1 MRTTVVLVCGQ
12 GDANGVAGTLMC
24 TQGTAVVGHE
34 FDGHVVRR
42 WVSILRHGGISTSEV
57 ALELTKGCVSC
68 TVRNDLLVL
77 LRRIHRRDDVE
88 RIVVLLGPWMEPEP
102 VCYAI
107 NHVRV
112 HVGAGYLDGPAA
124 RDVEIRAVVAC
135 IDADLWLT
143 QALGDEE
150 LDDGRT
156 VAQVV
161 VGQAEFADA
170 VVLTEPE
177 RTTLAVLKR
186 LAPRARITVGTS
198 NLEMA
203 LDHLDPQARRGADA
217 DPHEPLLA
225 GQPPLTAEGE
235 ATLVEFWAHR
245 PFHPLRLHSAIDS
258 LLDGVVRARGRIW
271 LASNPDNVVWI
282 ESAGGGLRVAN
293 AGTWL
298 AAMNSS
304 ELAYAGHERL
314 AIASAHWDH
323 DHGDRHVSMTI
334 LVCGAQPGVIVDALQ
349 GALLTDDEFSLP
361 EEWSR
366 YDDPFGDWHEDHC
379 DPSPESLDR
388 ISVRGAYEG
397 EDS

>member
-1 MRTTVVLVCGQ
+1 MRTPVLLVCGQ
-12 GDANGVAGTLMC
+12 GDADGVAGTLMKAP
-24 TQGTAVVGHE
+24 GTAVVGHE

-42 WVSILRHGGISTSEV
+42 WVSILRHGELSTSEV
-57 ALELTKGCVSC
+57 ALELKKGCVSC

-77 LRRIHRRDDVE
+77 LRRIHRRVDVE
-88 RIVVLLGPWMEPEP
+88 RIVVLLAPWMEPEP

-107 NHVRV
+107 NHARV
-112 HVGAGYLDGPAA
+112 QVGTGYIDGPAA

-135 IDADLWLT
+135 IDADMWLT
-143 QALGDEE
+143 QTLGDEE

-161 VGQAEFADA
+161 VGQAEFAD
-170 VVLTEPE
+170 VMVLTEPE

-186 LAPRARITVGTS
+186 LAPRSRITVGTR

-203 LDHLDPQARRGADA
+203 LEHLDPRARRGADT

-225 GQPPLTAEGE
+225 GQPPLTPEGE
-235 ATLVEFWAHR
+235 VTLVEFSAHR
-245 PFHPLRLHSAIDS
+245 PFHPLRLHCALDS

-271 LASNPDNVVWI
+271 VASQPDNVVWI
-282 ESAGGGLRVAN
+282 ESAGGGLRAAK

-304 ELAYAGHERL
+304 ELAYTDRERQ

-323 DHGDRHVSMTI
+323 HHGDRHVSMTI
-334 LVCGAQPGVIVDALQ
+334 LVCGAQPGEIIDVLQ
-349 GALLTDDEFSLP
+349 RALLTDDEFSRP
-361 EEWSR
+361 EEWSG
-366 YDDPFGDWHEDHC
+366 YDDPFGGWHEDPC
-379 DPSPESLDR
+379 DSTPESLDE
-388 ISVRGAYEG
+388 IAVRGADEG
-397 EDS
+397 GDT

>member
-1 MRTTVVLVCGQ
+1 MMRTPLVLVCGQ
-12 GDANGVAGTLMC
+12 GDADGVAGTLLKSS
-24 TQGTAVVGHE
+24 GTAVIGHE
-34 FDGHVVRR
+34 SDGHVVRR
-42 WVSILRHGGISTSEV
+42 RVSILRHGQLSTSEV
-57 ALELTKGCVSC
+57 ALELIKGCMSC
-68 TVRNDLLVL
+68 TVRNDLLIL
-77 LRRIHRRDDVE
+77 LRRIHRRDDAE
-88 RIVVLLGPWMEPEP
+88 RIVVLLSAWMEPEP

-112 HVGAGYLDGPAA
+112 HVGTGYIDGPAA

-135 IDADLWLT
+135 IDVHTWLT
-143 QALGDEE
+143 HALGEAE

-177 RTTLAVLKR
+177 PTTLAVPKR
-186 LAPRARITVGTS
+186 LAPRARITVGTR

-203 LDHLDPQARRGADA
+203 LHHLDPHGRRGADA

-225 GQPPLTAEGE
+225 GQPPLTPEE
-235 ATLVEFWAHR
+235 EVTLVEFSAHR

-258 LLDGVVRARGRIW
+258 LLDGVVRARGRLW
-271 LASNPDNVVWI
+271 LASKPDNVVWI

-304 ELAYAGHERL
+304 DPAYADPERQASPRRTGTTTM
-314 AIASAHWDH
+314 AI
-323 DHGDRHVSMTI
+323 GTCR
-334 LVCGAQPGVIVDALQ
+334 
-349 GALLTDDEFSLP
+349 
-361 EEWSR
+361 
-366 YDDPFGDWHEDHC
+366 
-379 DPSPESLDR
+379 
-388 ISVRGAYEG
+388 
-397 EDS
+397 

>member
-1 MRTTVVLVCGQ
+1 MRTPVVLVCGQ
-12 GDANGVAGTLMC
+12 GDADGVAGTLMKAP
-24 TQGTAVVGHE
+24 GTAVVGHE

-42 WVSILRHGGISTSEV
+42 WVSILRHGELSTSEV
-57 ALELTKGCVSC
+57 ALELRKGCVPC

-77 LRRIHRRDDVE
+77 VRRIHRRDDVE
-88 RIVVLLGPWMEPEP
+88 RIVVLLAPWMEPEP

-112 HVGAGYLDGPAA
+112 HVGTGYIDGPPA

-135 IDADLWLT
+135 IDADTWLT
-143 QALGDEE
+143 QTLGNEE

-161 VGQAEFADA
+161 VGQAEFADV
-170 VVLTEPE
+170 VVLTQPEPA
-177 RTTLAVLKR
+177 TLAVVKR
-186 LAPRARITVGTS
+186 LAPRSRITVGTR

-203 LDHLDPQARRGADA
+203 LQHLDPHARRGADT

-225 GQPPLTAEGE
+225 GQPPLTPEGE
-235 ATLVEFWAHR
+235 VTLVEFAAHR

-258 LLDGVVRARGRIW
+258 LLDGVVRARGRVW
-271 LASNPDNVVWI
+271 LASQPDNVVWI

-293 AGTWL
+293 AGSWL

-304 ELAYAGHERL
+304 ELAYTDRERQ
-314 AIASAHWDH
+314 AMASTHWDH

-334 LVCGAQPGVIVDALQ
+334 LVCGAQPGEITDALQ
-349 GALLTDDEFSLP
+349 RALLTDDEFSRP
-361 EEWSR
+361 QQWSG
-366 YDDPFGDWHEDHC
+366 YDDPFGDWHDDPC
-379 DPSPESLDR
+379 DSTPESLDE
-388 ISVRGAYEG
+388 ISVRGAHEG
-397 EDS
+397 DDT

>member
-1 MRTTVVLVCGQ
+1 MRTPVVLVCGQ
-12 GDANGVAGTLMC
+12 GGADGVAGTLMKSP
-24 TQGTAVVGHE
+24 GTAVIGHQ

-42 WVSILRHGGISTSEV
+42 WISTFRHDELSTTEA
-57 ALELTKGCVSC
+57 ALELKKGCVSC

-77 LRRIHRRDDVE
+77 LRRLHRRDDVE
-88 RIVVLLGPWMEPEP
+88 RIVVLLAPWMEPEP

-112 HVGAGYLDGPAA
+112 RVGTGYIDGPAA
-124 RDVEIRAVVAC
+124 RDVEIRAVVASV
-135 IDADLWLT
+135 DAGRWLT

-150 LDDGRT
+150 LNDGRT

-186 LAPRARITVGTS
+186 LAPRARITVGTR

-203 LDHLDPQARRGADA
+203 LHHLDSHARRGGDT

-225 GQPPLTAEGE
+225 GEPPLTPEGE
-235 ATLVEFWAHR
+235 VALVEFAAQR

-258 LLDGVVRARGRIW
+258 LLDGVVRARGRLW
-271 LASNPDNVVWI
+271 LASKPDHVVWI
-282 ESAGGGLRVAN
+282 ESAGGGLRVAS
-293 AGTWL
+293 AGSWL
-298 AAMNSS
+298 AAMNSA
-304 ELAYAGHERL
+304 ELAYADPGRQ
-314 AIASAHWDH
+314 AIASSHWDH

-334 LVCGAQPGVIVDALQ
+334 LVCGAQPGEILDALHK
-349 GALLTDDEFSLP
+349 ALLTDDEFARP
-361 EEWSR
+361 EQWSG
-366 YDDPFGDWHEDHC
+366 YHDPFGEWHEDPC
-379 DPSPESLDR
+379 DSAPESPDG
-388 ISVRGAYEG
+388 ISVRGGHES
-397 EDS
+397 DDT

>member
-1 MRTTVVLVCGQ
+1 MRTPLVLVCGQ
-12 GDANGVAGTLMC
+12 GDADGVAGTLMKSP
-24 TQGTAVVGHE
+24 GTAVVGHE

-42 WVSILRHGGISTSEV
+42 WVSILRHGQLSTSEV
-57 ALELTKGCVSC
+57 ALELSKGCVSC
-68 TVRNDLLVL
+68 TVRDDLLVL

-88 RIVVLLGPWMEPEP
+88 RIVVLLSPWMEPEP

-112 HVGAGYLDGPAA
+112 RIGAGYLDGPAA
-124 RDVEIRAVVAC
+124 RDVEVRAVIAC
-135 IDADLWLT
+135 IDADTWLT
-143 QALGDEE
+143 QALGHEE

-186 LAPRARITVGTS
+186 LAPTARITVGTR
-198 NLEMA
+198 NLAMA
-203 LDHLDPQARRGADA
+203 LDHLDPQGRRGADA
-217 DPHEPLLA
+217 DPHQPLLA
-225 GQPPLTAEGE
+225 GQPPLTPEGE
-235 ATLVEFWAHR
+235 VTLVEFSAHR
-245 PFHPLRLHSAIDS
+245 PFHPLRLHSAMDS

-271 LASNPDNVVWI
+271 LASKPDNVVWI

-293 AGTWL
+293 VGTWL
-298 AAMNSS
+298 AAMSS
-304 ELAYAGHERL
+304 SDLAYTDRERQ

-323 DHGDRHVSMTI
+323 DHGDRHVSITI
-334 LVCGAQPGVIVDALQ
+334 LVCGAQPDVIVAAFHT
-349 GALLTDDEFSLP
+349 ALLTDDEFSRP

-366 YDDPFGDWHEDHC
+366 YDDPFGDWHEDPC
-379 DPSPESLDR
+379 DSTPQSLDG
-388 ISVRGAYEG
+388 ISACGAHER
-397 EDS
+397 DDT

>member
-1 MRTTVVLVCGQ
+1 MRTSVVLVCGQ
-12 GDANGVAGTLMC
+12 GEADGVAGTLMKSP
-24 TQGTAVVGHE
+24 GTAVVGHE

-42 WVSILRHGGISTSEV
+42 WVSILSHGELSTSEV
-57 ALELTKGCVSC
+57 ALELRKGCVSC
-68 TVRNDLLVL
+68 TVRNDLLIL
-77 LRRIHRRDDVE
+77 LRRMHRRDDVE
-88 RIVVLLGPWMEPEP
+88 RIVVLLAPWMEPEP
-102 VCYAI
+102 ICYAI

-112 HVGAGYLDGPAA
+112 RVGTGYIDGPAA

-135 IDADLWLT
+135 IDADTWLT

-150 LDDGRT
+150 LNDGRT

-186 LAPRARITVGTS
+186 LTPRARITVGTR

-203 LDHLDPQARRGADA
+203 LHHLDPHGRRGADA

-225 GQPPLTAEGE
+225 GQPPLTPEGE
-235 ATLVEFWAHR
+235 VTLVEFSAHR
-245 PFHPLRLHSAIDS
+245 PFHPLRPHSAIDS
-258 LLDGVVRARGRIW
+258 LLDGVVRARGRLW
-271 LASNPDNVVWI
+271 LASKPDNVVWI

-298 AAMNSS
+298 AAMSS
-304 ELAYAGHERL
+304 SDLAYAGHERQ

-334 LVCGAQPGVIVDALQ
+334 LVCGAQPGEIINALQ
-349 GALLTDDEFSLP
+349 KALLTDDEFSRP
-361 EEWSR
+361 EGWSR
-366 YDDPFGDWHEDHC
+366 YDDPFGDWHEDPC
-379 DPSPESLDR
+379 DSTPQSLDG
-388 ISVRGAYEG
+388 ISVRGAHEG
-397 EDS
+397 DDT

>member
-1 MRTTVVLVCGQ
+1 MRTPAVLVCGQ
-12 GDANGVAGTLMC
+12 GDADGVAGTLMNSP
-24 TQGTAVVGHE
+24 GTAVVGHE

-42 WVSILRHGGISTSEV
+42 WVSILRHGRLSTSEV

-88 RIVVLLGPWMEPEP
+88 RIVVLLAPWMEPEP

-112 HVGAGYLDGPAA
+112 HLGAGYPDGPAA

-135 IDADLWLT
+135 IDADSWLT

-177 RTTLAVLKR
+177 RTTLAILKR
-186 LAPRARITVGTS
+186 LAPRARITVGTR
-198 NLEMA
+198 NLQMA
-203 LDHLDPQARRGADA
+203 LDHLDPHARRGADA
-217 DPHEPLLA
+217 DPYEPLLA
-225 GQPPLTAEGE
+225 GQPPLTPEGE
-235 ATLVEFWAHR
+235 VMLVEFSAHR

-258 LLDGVVRARGRIW
+258 LLDGVIRARGRIW
-271 LASNPDNVVWI
+271 LACKPDNVVWI

-298 AAMNSS
+298 AALNSPD
-304 ELAYAGHERL
+304 LAYADQERQ

-334 LVCGAQPGVIVDALQ
+334 LVCGAQPAVIVDALHK
-349 GALLTDDEFSLP
+349 ALLTDDEFCLP

-366 YDDPFGDWHEDHC
+366 YDDPFGDWHEDPC
-379 DPSPESLDR
+379 DSTPQSLDG
-388 ISVRGAYEG
+388 ISVRGVHEG
-397 EDS
+397 DDT

>member
-1 MRTTVVLVCGQ
+1 MRTPLVLVCGQ
-12 GDANGVAGTLMC
+12 GDADGVAGTLMKSP
-24 TQGTAVVGHE
+24 GTAVVGHE

-42 WVSILRHGGISTSEV
+42 WVSILRHGQLSTSEV
-57 ALELTKGCVSC
+57 ALELSKGCVSC
-68 TVRNDLLVL
+68 TVRDDLLVL

-88 RIVVLLGPWMEPEP
+88 RIVVLLSPWMEPEP

-112 HVGAGYLDGPAA
+112 RIGAGYLDGSAA
-124 RDVEIRAVVAC
+124 RDVEVRAVIAC
-135 IDADLWLT
+135 IDADTWLT
-143 QALGDEE
+143 QALGHEE

-186 LAPRARITVGTS
+186 LAPTARITVGTR
-198 NLEMA
+198 NLAMA
-203 LDHLDPQARRGADA
+203 LDHLDPQGRRGADA
-217 DPHEPLLA
+217 DPHQPLLA
-225 GQPPLTAEGE
+225 GQPPLTPEGE
-235 ATLVEFWAHR
+235 VTLVEFSAHR
-245 PFHPLRLHSAIDS
+245 PFHPLRLHSAMDS

-271 LASNPDNVVWI
+271 LASKPDNVVWI

-293 AGTWL
+293 VGTWL
-298 AAMNSS
+298 AAMSS
-304 ELAYAGHERL
+304 SDLAYTDRERQ

-323 DHGDRHVSMTI
+323 DHGDRHVSITI
-334 LVCGAQPGVIVDALQ
+334 LVCGAQPDVIVAAFHT
-349 GALLTDDEFSLP
+349 ALLTDDEFSRP

-366 YDDPFGDWHEDHC
+366 YDDPFGDWHEDPC
-379 DPSPESLDR
+379 DSTPQSLDG
-388 ISVRGAYEG
+388 ISACGAHER
-397 EDS
+397 DDT

>member
-1 MRTTVVLVCGQ
+1 MRTPVVLVCGQ
-12 GDANGVAGTLMC
+12 GDADGVAGTLMKSP
-24 TQGTAVVGHE
+24 GTAVIGHE

-42 WVSILRHGGISTSEV
+42 WVSILRDGELSTSEV
-57 ALELTKGCVSC
+57 ALELRMGCVSC

-77 LRRIHRRDDVE
+77 LRRIHRRADVE
-88 RIVVLLGPWMEPEP
+88 RIVVLLAPSMEPDP

-112 HVGAGYLDGPAA
+112 HVGTGYIDGPAA
-124 RDVEIRAVVAC
+124 RDVEIRAIVVC
-135 IDADLWLT
+135 IDTHTWLT
-143 QALGDEE
+143 DALGEAE

-156 VAQVV
+156 VAQVA
-161 VGQAEFADA
+161 VGQAEFADV

-177 RTTLAVLKR
+177 LTTLAVLKR
-186 LAPRARITVGTS
+186 LAPRSRISVGTR

-203 LDHLDPQARRGADA
+203 LHHLHPQARRGTDA
-217 DPHEPLLA
+217 DPHDPLLA
-225 GQPPLTAEGE
+225 GQPPLTPDGE
-235 ATLVEFWAHR
+235 VTLVEFSAHR

-258 LLDGVVRARGRIW
+258 LLDGVVRARGRVW
-271 LASNPDNVVWI
+271 LASQPDNVVWI

-304 ELAYAGHERL
+304 DLAYAGRERQ

-334 LVCGAQPGVIVDALQ
+334 LVCGAQPGEIVDALQ
-349 GALLTDDEFSLP
+349 KALLTDDEFSRP
-361 EEWSR
+361 EQWSQ
-366 YDDPFGDWHEDHC
+366 YDDPFGDWHEDPC
-379 DPSPESLDR
+379 DSPPESLDE
-388 ISVRGAYEG
+388 ISVQGAHEG
-397 EDS
+397 DDT